1 LKLYCATGNK
11 GKLREFHLAA
21 EPGGVDIELV
31 PGFSTVPS
39 PVEDGATFNEN
50 ALIKAHYYGRLT
62 DGQVF
67 ADDSGL
73 EVDALGGAPGIR
85 SARYSGEGA
94 TDESNN
100 QLLLANLVGVKDR
113 RARFV
118 CSIAVVE
125 RGEVRGIYRGK
136 VEGEIIDAPQG
147 SHGFGYDPLFY
158 YAPFGCTFGEVGDER
173 KFEVSHRGQAL
184 RAMLRDLTG
193 KQ

>member
-1 LKLYCATGNK
+1 LTLYCATGNK

-39 PVEDGATFNEN
+39 PVEDGATFDEN
-50 ALIKAHYYGRLT
+50 AVIKARHYSRLT
-62 DGQVF
+62 DGLVF

-73 EVDALGGAPGIR
+73 EVDALGGAPGVR

-100 QLLLANLVGVKDR
+100 RLLLSNLAGVKDR

-125 RGEVRGIYRGK
+125 GGEVRGIYRGK
-136 VEGEIIDAPQG
+136 VEGEIIDAPRG

-158 YAPFGCTFGEVGDER
+158 FAPFGSTFGEATDDR

-193 KQ
+193 KL